1 MKTLKI
7 IFSAIVLSFIAV
19 SCIVDDEVDV
29 NFGEGAYIVG
39 FENPVAVES
48 YFTDEGTI
56 TKNYPLNV
64 LGGADGTPPKED
76 ITVTYEIDP
85 ASTATEGVEFDF
97 VTSGG
102 TLTIPAGQSF
112 VNFPLKVNTGNFNS
126 TEKTELIL
134 KITSTNSDNAVVSA
148 IDNTLAITFVG
159 CLSTL
164 DSFTYVVTTVRGDGA
179 LVTDQVTE
187 TLTLID
193 VNTFQ
198 TESVGA
204 FGPSSAGGPIAP
216 PANYNGFIFSDIC
229 GEITVNSQN
238 LGGYY
243 SNLVFGNGTA
253 TTPDGTVD
261 PVTGDITI
269 SYTIT
274 FAAGNRTFVSTY
286 VKQ

>member
-1 MKTLKI
+1 MRTLKI
-7 IFSAIVLSFIAV
+7 IFSSIVLSFLAV
-19 SCIVDDEVDV
+19 SCIVDDETDV
-29 NFGEGAYIVG
+29 NFGEGPYVIG
-39 FENPVAVES
+39 FENALAVES

-56 TKNYPLNV
+56 TKQYPLNV
-64 LGGADGTPPKED
+64 LGGSDGSPTEED

-97 VTSGG
+97 VTTGG

-112 VNFPLKVNTGNFNS
+112 VNFPLKINTGNFNL

-134 KITSTNSDNAVVSA
+134 KITATNSDNAVVSA
-148 IDNTLAITFVG
+148 LNNTLAITFVG

-164 DSFTYVVTTVRGDGA
+164 DQNTYVVTTVRGDGA
-179 LVTDQVTE
+179 VVTNGVTE

-193 VNTFQ
+193 VNTFR

-204 FGPSSAGGPIAP
+204 FGPSSAGGPISP

-229 GEITVNSQN
+229 GEITVQSQN

-253 TTPDGTVD
+253 TVPDGTVD
-261 PVTGDITI
+261 PATGDIII

-274 FAAGNRTFVSTY
+274 FAAGNQTYVSTY